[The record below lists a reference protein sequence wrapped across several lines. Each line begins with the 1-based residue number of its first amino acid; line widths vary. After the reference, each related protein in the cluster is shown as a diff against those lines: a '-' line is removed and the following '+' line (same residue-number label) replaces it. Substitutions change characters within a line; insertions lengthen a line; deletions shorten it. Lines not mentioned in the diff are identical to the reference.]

1 VDAEASYAQ
10 AHPTGAEGIAG
21 SRGDDDARLGV
32 RGIGEAVGNLKFAAG
47 AGADLRADGNVVDF
61 YYAAVFEKSEFA
73 VGNADNDA
81 TGGSRLGN
89 IGIFG
94 SGLSIGG
101 GRR

>member
-21 SRGDDDARLGV
+21 SRGDDDARLV
-32 RGIGEAVGNLKFAAG
+32 IRGIGEAVGNLKFAAG
-47 AGADLRADGNVVDF
+47 AGTDLCTDGNVVDF
-61 YYAAVFEKSEFA
+61 YYVAVFEKSEFA
-73 VGNADNDA
+73 VGNADDD
-81 TGGSRLGN
+81 TPGGLRLRN

-101 GRR
+101 SRK